1 MDQEKGLTQV
11 IEPVENMMKR
21 LTVNTVFGE
30 PIKEGDQTVI
40 PVANVSYAFGFGA
53 GYGSGQ
59 SPDQE
64 EGQPANV
71 GEGGGSGAGAM
82 GRAQPEGVLRIT
94 ADEVYFEPAM
104 DRRNLIPLAGIAMV
118 AWNVFWVAATVRAFA
133 RR

>member
-11 IEPVENMMKR
+11 IEPIENMMKR
-21 LTVNTVFGE
+21 LNVNTVFGE
-30 PIKEGDQTVI
+30 PLREGEQTII
-40 PVANVSYAFGFGA
+40 PVASVRYGFGFGS

-82 GRAQPEGVLRIT
+82 GKAKPVGVLRIT
-94 ADEVYFEPAM
+94 AEGVHFEPAM
-104 DRRNLIPLAGIAMV
+104 DPKTIALAGIAMV

>member
-1 MDQEKGLTQV
+1 MDQEKDLTQV

-21 LTVNTVFGE
+21 LNVNTVFGE

-40 PVANVSYAFGFGA
+40 PVASVSYAFGFGA

-82 GRAQPEGVLRIT
+82 GRAKPVGVLRIT
-94 ADEVYFEPAM
+94 AEGAHFEPAM
-104 DRRNLIPLAGIAMV
+104 DPKMIALAGIAMI
-118 AWNVFWVAATVRAFA
+118 AWNVFWIAATVRAFA

>member
-1 MDQEKGLTQV
+1 MDQEKDLTQV

-21 LTVNTVFGE
+21 LNVNTVFGE

-40 PVANVSYAFGFGA
+40 PVASVSYAFGFGA

-59 SPDQE
+59 SQP
-64 EGQPANV
+64 EGEGEPPNV

-82 GRAQPEGVLRIT
+82 GKAKPQGVLRIT
-94 ADEVYFEPAM
+94 PEGVHFEPAT
-104 DRRNLIPLAGIAMV
+104 DRTIIPLAGIAMV
-118 AWNVFWVAATVRAFA
+118 AWIIFWVAATLRAIFG

>member
-1 MDQEKGLTQV
+1 MDQEQGLTQV
-11 IEPVENMMKR
+11 IEPIENMMKR
-21 LTVNTVFGE
+21 LTVNAVFGE
-30 PIKEGDQTVI
+30 PIKEGDQTII
-40 PVANVSYAFGFGA
+40 PVASIRYGFGFGA

-82 GRAQPEGVLRIT
+82 GRAKPVGVLRIT
-94 ADEVYFEPAM
+94 PDDVHFEPAM
-104 DRRNLIPLAGIAMV
+104 DPKTIALAGIAMV

>member
-21 LTVNTVFGE
+21 LNVNTVFGE
-30 PIKEGDQTVI
+30 PLKEGDQTII
-40 PVANVSYAFGFGA
+40 PVASVGYAFGFGA

-59 SPDQE
+59 SQPQE
-64 EGQPANV
+64 EGQPPNV

-82 GRAQPEGVLRIT
+82 GNAKPQGVLRIT
-94 ADEVYFEPAM
+94 AEGVHFEPAM
-104 DRRNLIPLAGIAMV
+104 DPKAVALAGIAMV
-118 AWNVFWVAATVRAFA
+118 AWSVFWITATVRAFA

>member
-11 IEPVENMMKR
+11 IEPIENMMKR

-30 PIKEGDQTVI
+30 PLKEGEQTII
-40 PVANVSYAFGFGA
+40 PVASVSYGFGFGA

-82 GRAQPEGVLRIT
+82 GKAKPQGVLRIT
-94 ADEVYFEPAM
+94 AEGVHFEPAM
-104 DRRNLIPLAGIAMV
+104 DPKTIALAGIAMI
-118 AWNVFWVAATVRAFA
+118 AWNVFWIAATVRAFA

>member
-1 MDQEKGLTQV
+1 MDQEKDLAQV

-21 LTVNTVFGE
+21 LNVNTVFGE

-40 PVANVSYAFGFGA
+40 PVASVSYAFGFGA

-59 SPDQE
+59 SKSEE
-64 EGQPANV
+64 EGQPPNV
-71 GEGGGSGAGAM
+71 GEGAGSGAGAM
-82 GRAQPEGVLRIT
+82 GKAKPQGVLRIT
-94 ADEVYFEPAM
+94 AEGVHFEPTM
-104 DRRNLIPLAGIAMV
+104 DPKTIALAGIAMV

>member
-11 IEPVENMMKR
+11 IEPIENMMKR

-30 PIKEGDQTVI
+30 PLKEGDQTVI
-40 PVANVSYAFGFGA
+40 PVASVSYAFGFGA

-59 SPDQE
+59 SPAAE

-82 GRAQPEGVLRIT
+82 GKAKPEGVLRIT
-94 ADEVYFEPAM
+94 AEGVHFEPAM
-104 DRRNLIPLAGIAMV
+104 DEKAVALAGIAMV
-118 AWNVFWVAATVRAFA
+118 AWIVFWIAATVRAFA